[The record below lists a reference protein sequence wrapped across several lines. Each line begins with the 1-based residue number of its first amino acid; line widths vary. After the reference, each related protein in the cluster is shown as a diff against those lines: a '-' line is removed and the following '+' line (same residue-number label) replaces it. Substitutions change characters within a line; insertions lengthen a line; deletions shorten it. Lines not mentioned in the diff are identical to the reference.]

1 MRMFYVSVVLLACY
15 VAVAHGFVLSASVT
29 PVRTSSLPD
38 LRRPTY
44 DFSRGDVDR
53 MRADITRLERLVVE
67 ICGALVYSDDFSVLE
82 RTSAALGPIYRDGN
96 FSAVRRP
103 ILTRRAIE
111 NVLAARGLTAT
122 PPLRSWQTI
131 NKTNKST
138 ES

>member
-53 MRADITRLERLVVE
+53 MRADITRLERP
-67 ICGALVYSDDFSVLE
+67 
-82 RTSAALGPIYRDGN
+82 SAALGPIYRDGN